1 MTQTGTYKIFL
12 DPTGTL
18 TGSLT
23 ITAYDVPP
31 DATQAITPTNAG
43 TTAALSTT
51 VPGQNMAFTFTGA
64 VGQRVSFSLAQ
75 SSGLAWA
82 TTVYNPDGSDRKSTR
97 LNSSH

>member
-1 MTQTGTYKIFL
+1 MMPIGTYKIFL

-43 TTAALSTT
+43 ATATDTTT
-51 VPGQNMAFTFTGA
+51 VPGQNMAFTFAGTA
-64 VGQRVSFSLAQ
+64 GQRITFGLRSEEHTSELQ
-75 SSGLAWA
+75 S
-82 TTVYNPDGSDRKSTR
+82 R
-97 LNSSH
+97 LHLVCRLLLEDNCC

>member
-31 DATQAITPTNAG
+31 DATQSITPTNAG
-43 TTAALSTT
+43 ATATLSTT
-51 VPGQNMAFTFTGA
+51 VPGQKIGSASCRESE
-64 VGQRVSFSLAQ
+64 QRAAFSLA
-75 SSGLAWA
+75 LTPDPRWN
-82 TTVYNPDGSDRKSTR
+82 TTVYQAEDGIRYWSVT
-97 LNSSH
+97 